1 MSSKR
6 PLLRGVP
13 QGFVLGPLLYIVYT
27 APTADIIK
35 KHDLLYHLYAD
46 DTQLYISFNTDCC
59 ADLDEAKLRVERCVE
74 EIDLWM
80 CKNLLKL
87 NQDKTE
93 LVVITFKF
101 RNRPNLEYFRVGGE
115 FIAPNLSVRNL
126 GVIMDNCFCMEQHV
140 KKICS
145 EANYHLRNIS
155 KIRKYLTQDSA
166 QILIH
171 AFISSKLDYCNSL
184 LYGIPKYLVCRL
196 QRVQNTAARIVTLTR
211 KYDSITP
218 IMFKLHWLPV
228 HSRIIFK
235 LLLLAYKA
243 LNGKAMVFNP
253 RQKST

>member
-1 MSSKR
+1 MKGTALAWFKSYLASRQQFVNVEEGMSSRR

-13 QGFVLGPLLYIVYT
+13 QGSLLGSLLYLVYT
-27 APTADIIK
+27 APIADIIK

-93 LVVITFKF
+93 LVVISSKF
-101 RNRPNLEYFRVGGE
+101 RNRPNLEYVRVGDE

-140 KKICS
+140 KKICG
-145 EANYHLRNIS
+145 EANNHLRNIS
-155 KIRKYLTQDSA
+155 KIRANISPRTLLKFSSMLLLVLSLTTVT
-166 QILIH
+166 H
-171 AFISSKLDYCNSL
+171 FYM
-184 LYGIPKYLVCRL
+184 VF
-196 QRVQNTAARIVTLTR
+196 QNT
-211 KYDSITP
+211 
-218 IMFKLHWLPV
+218 
-228 HSRIIFK
+228 
-235 LLLLAYKA
+235 
-243 LNGKAMVFNP
+243 
-253 RQKST
+253 